1 MAGRE
6 EIRAFRVTV
15 PAADEDLATALLW
28 EAGTMG
34 LQVDVAGGD
43 AVLLAYFPRAAAT
56 AESILVALDS
66 LPIARIEAAAVPEVD
81 WVAGFRE
88 SFRGFRAGSFHVVPA
103 WDAGGPVMEGRRLV
117 VDPGQAFGTGTHES
131 TRLCLAALEALCAAR
146 LPARVLDVGTGSGIL
161 AIAARRLGAR
171 IAVGIEIDPEAL
183 PAARQHADLNDVDVH
198 FVRGDGAR
206 AVQAGSFDLVVAN
219 IAAPLLIERADELC
233 AAARPGGDLVLAGIL
248 GVDARAVL
256 EAFARYAVEGPID
269 IRNDGE
275 WAAIVFR
282 RRA

>member
-1 MAGRE
+1 VAGRE

-66 LPIARIEAAAVPEVD
+66 LPIARIEDAVVPEVD
-81 WVAGFRE
+81 WVARFRE
-88 SFRGFRAGSFHVVPA
+88 TFRAFRAGSFHVVPA

-131 TRLCLAALEALCAAR
+131 TRLSLAALEALCAAR
-146 LPARVLDVGTGSGIL
+146 RPARVLDVGTGSGIL
-161 AIAARRLGAR
+161 AIAARLLGAGT
-171 IAVGIEIDPEAL
+171 AVGIEIDPDAL
-183 PAARQHADLNDVDVH
+183 PAAREHAALNGVAVH
-198 FVRGDGAR
+198 LVRGDGAR
-206 AVQAGSFDLVVAN
+206 GVRPAAFDLVCAN
-219 IAAPLLIERADELC
+219 IAAPLLIDRARELAEAC
-233 AAARPGGDLVLAGIL
+233 RPGGDLVLAGIL
-248 GVDARAVL
+248 RDQADAVHDS
-256 EAFARYAVEGPID
+256 FAPFAGSID
-269 IRNDGE
+269 LRTDGE
-275 WAAIVFR
+275 WAALVM
-282 RRA
+282 RRAS